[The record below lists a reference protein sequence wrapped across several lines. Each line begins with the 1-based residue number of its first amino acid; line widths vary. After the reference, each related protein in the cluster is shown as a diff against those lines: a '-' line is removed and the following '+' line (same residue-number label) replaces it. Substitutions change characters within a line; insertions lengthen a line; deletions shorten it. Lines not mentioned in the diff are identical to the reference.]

1 LVGFLCTLPSTPV
14 RRPWRPRRRWLYPTT
29 CSPTS
34 SAVSR
39 AWRDL
44 VDERR
49 LLLRLRC
56 LLPHSLRGLFINY
69 QNYKRPHFFA
79 RPAPAGAGDGGPPI
93 DSKFDYIAR
102 AREER
107 NSCYEVMDHCNGL
120 VLYWDSDEEALY
132 ELQRHSNAH
141 N

>member
-1 LVGFLCTLPSTPV
+1 MEAAPATATALPNDLLVDVLGRLPARSLAAS
-14 RRPWRPRRRWLYPTT
+14 RRV
-29 CSPTS
+29 CK
-34 SAVSR
+34 

-44 VDERR
+44 VDEWW

-79 RPAPAGAGDGGPPI
+79 RLAPAGAGDGGPPI
-93 DSKFDYIAR
+93 DSRFDYIAR

-120 VLYWDSDEEALY
+120 VLYWDSDEEVLY
-132 ELQRHSNAH
+132 ELQRRSNAQ